1 MKLDYKRNLKKQTL
15 TGIELILVKLLMIDT
30 IEFKNTFGAIVV
42 HVISAKI
49 GAVRPRT
56 PIFVRDTFS

>member
-15 TGIELILVKLLMIDT
+15 TEIGLILMKLLMIDT
-30 IEFKNTFGAIVV
+30 IRSKNIFGAIVV

-49 GAVRPRT
+49 GAAEPET
-56 PIFVRDTFS
+56 SIFAVCVS